1 MPTSDIPDIIHL
13 NRLNDVFFKALLGS
27 EERKT
32 LTLNF
37 INAILNREGSN
48 AFTSVTF
55 SDKEIVPPQIDGKRS
70 FLDVLV
76 EMGDGTRVHVEVQ
89 VLLDEYM
96 VNRSLYYWGRIYSRE
111 LEKGDLY
118 ADLRPV
124 ITINL
129 LDFNQFSQYQTYAN
143 TYHIMNDDTH
153 DILTNH
159 LEMHF
164 IELKKIHIS
173 DIKKLKRSERWIA
186 YFSPNFSDQER
197 RALAMSDTA
206 IKEAMDYEKQFATN
220 NKLKS
225 AYWEHERTM
234 RDIASALYSRE
245 KAGQE
250 RGEKIGQERGER
262 IGQERGEKIGDK
274 TGRQALSTLLQKLLE
289 EGQKEEFDRVLRDN
303 EYQEKL
309 LREYHLK

>member
-1 MPTSDIPDIIHL
+1 MSMQDIPDITHL

-48 AFTSVTF
+48 AFTSITF
-55 SDKEIVPPQIDGKRS
+55 SDKEIVPPRIDGKLS

-76 EMGDGTRVHVEVQ
+76 KMDDGTRVHVEVQ
-89 VLLDEYM
+89 VLMDEYM

-111 LEKGDLY
+111 LEKGNLY
-118 ADLRPV
+118 GDLRPV

-129 LDFNQFSQYQTYAN
+129 LDFNQFPQYQTYIN

-186 YFSPNFSDQER
+186 YFSPNFTDQER
-197 RALAMSDTA
+197 RSLAMSDTA
-206 IKEAMDYEKQFATN
+206 IQEAMDYEKQFATN
-220 NKLKS
+220 NELKS

-250 RGEKIGQERGER
+250 RGER

-274 TGRQALSTLLQKLLE
+274 TGRQALSTLIQKLLQ
-289 EGQKEEFDRVLRDN
+289 EGRKEDVDRVLQDN

>member
-1 MPTSDIPDIIHL
+1 MQDIPDITHL

-48 AFTSVTF
+48 AFTSITF
-55 SDKEIVPPQIDGKRS
+55 SDKEIVPPRIDGKLS

-76 EMGDGTRVHVEVQ
+76 KMDDGTRVHVEVQ
-89 VLLDEYM
+89 VLMDEYM

-118 ADLRPV
+118 GDLRPV

-129 LDFNQFSQYQTYAN
+129 LDFNQFPQYQTYIN

-186 YFSPNFSDQER
+186 YFSPNFTDQER
-197 RALAMSDTA
+197 RSLAMSDTA
-206 IKEAMDYEKQFATN
+206 IQEAMDYEKQFATN
-220 NKLKS
+220 NELKS

-250 RGEKIGQERGER
+250 RGER

-274 TGRQALSTLLQKLLE
+274 TGRQALSTLIQKLLQ
-289 EGQKEEFDRVLRDN
+289 EGRKEDVDRVLQDN

>member
-1 MPTSDIPDIIHL
+1 M
-13 NRLNDVFFKALLGS
+13 
-27 EERKT
+27 
-32 LTLNF
+32 
-37 INAILNREGSN
+37 NREGSN
-48 AFTSVTF
+48 AFTSIMF
-55 SDKEIVPPQIDGKRS
+55 SDKEIVPPRIDGKLS

-76 EMGDGTRVHVEVQ
+76 KMDDGMRVHVEVQ
-89 VLLDEYM
+89 VLMDEYM

-111 LEKGDLY
+111 LDKGDVY

-129 LDFNQFSQYQTYAN
+129 LDFNQFPQYDTYVN

-186 YFSPNFSDQER
+186 YFSPNFTDQER
-197 RALAMSDTA
+197 RALAMNDTA
-206 IKEAMDYEKQFATN
+206 IREAMDYEKQFATN
-220 NKLKS
+220 NELKS

-250 RGEKIGQERGER
+250 RGERIGQERGER
-262 IGQERGEKIGDK
+262 IGQERGEK
-274 TGRQALSTLLQKLLE
+274 TGRQALSALLQKLLQ
-289 EGQKEEFDRVLRDN
+289 EGRTEDINRVLQDN
-303 EYQEKL
+303 EYQEQL

>member
-1 MPTSDIPDIIHL
+1 MPMQDIPDITHL

-48 AFTSVTF
+48 AFTSITF
-55 SDKEIVPPQIDGKRS
+55 SDKEIVPPRIDGKLS

-76 EMGDGTRVHVEVQ
+76 KMDDGTRVHVEVQ
-89 VLLDEYM
+89 VLMDEYM

-111 LEKGDLY
+111 LDKGDPY

-129 LDFNQFSQYQTYAN
+129 LDFNQFPQYDTYVN
-143 TYHIMNDDTH
+143 TYHITNDDTH

-186 YFSPNFSDQER
+186 YFSPNFTDKER
-197 RALAMSDTA
+197 RVLAMSDTA
-206 IKEAMDYEKQFATN
+206 IREAMDYEKTICHQ
-220 NKLKS
+220 
-225 AYWEHERTM
+225 
-234 RDIASALYSRE
+234 
-245 KAGQE
+245 
-250 RGEKIGQERGER
+250 
-262 IGQERGEKIGDK
+262 
-274 TGRQALSTLLQKLLE
+274 
-289 EGQKEEFDRVLRDN
+289 
-303 EYQEKL
+303 
-309 LREYHLK
+309 

>member
-1 MPTSDIPDIIHL
+1 MSMQDIPDITHL

-48 AFTSVTF
+48 AFTSITF
-55 SDKEIVPPQIDGKRS
+55 SDKEIVPPRIDGKLS

-76 EMGDGTRVHVEVQ
+76 KMDDGTRVHVEVQ
-89 VLLDEYM
+89 VLMDEYM

-118 ADLRPV
+118 GDLRPV

-129 LDFNQFSQYQTYAN
+129 LDFNQFPQYQTYIN
-143 TYHIMNDDTH
+143 TYHITNDDTH

-186 YFSPNFSDQER
+186 YFSPNFTDQER

-206 IKEAMDYEKQFATN
+206 IREAMDYEKQFATN
-220 NKLKS
+220 NELKS

-250 RGEKIGQERGER
+250 RGER

-274 TGRQALSTLLQKLLE
+274 TGRQALSTLIQKLLQ
-289 EGQKEEFDRVLRDN
+289 EGRKEDVDRVLQDN

>member
-1 MPTSDIPDIIHL
+1 MPMQDIPDITHL

-48 AFTSVTF
+48 AFTSITF
-55 SDKEIVPPQIDGKRS
+55 SDKEIVPPRIDGKLS

-76 EMGDGTRVHVEVQ
+76 KMDDGTRVHVEVQ
-89 VLLDEYM
+89 VLMDEYM

-111 LEKGDLY
+111 LDKGDVY

-129 LDFNQFSQYQTYAN
+129 LDFNQFPQYDTYVN
-143 TYHIMNDDTH
+143 TYHITNDDTH

-186 YFSPNFSDQER
+186 YFSPNFTDQER
-197 RALAMSDTA
+197 RALAMNDTA
-206 IKEAMDYEKQFATN
+206 IREAMDYEKQFATN
-220 NKLKS
+220 NELKS

-250 RGEKIGQERGER
+250 RGEKIGQERGE
-262 IGQERGEKIGDK
+262 K
-274 TGRQALSTLLQKLLE
+274 TGRKALSTLIQKLLQ
-289 EGQKEEFDRVLRDN
+289 EGRKEDINRVLQDN

-309 LREYHLK
+309 LREYHLR

>member
-1 MPTSDIPDIIHL
+1 MPMQDIPDITHL

-37 INAILNREGSN
+37 INAILNREGNN
-48 AFTSVTF
+48 AFTSITF
-55 SDKEIVPPQIDGKRS
+55 SDKEIVPPRIEGKLS

-76 EMGDGTRVHVEVQ
+76 KMDDGTRVHVEVQ
-89 VLLDEYM
+89 VLMDEYM

-118 ADLRPV
+118 GDLRPV

-129 LDFNQFSQYQTYAN
+129 LDFNQFPQYQTYIN
-143 TYHIMNDDTH
+143 TYHITNDDTH

-186 YFSPNFSDQER
+186 YFSPNFTDQER
-197 RALAMSDTA
+197 RSLAMSDTA
-206 IKEAMDYEKQFATN
+206 IQEAMDYEKQFATN
-220 NKLKS
+220 NELKS

-250 RGEKIGQERGER
+250 RGER

-274 TGRQALSTLLQKLLE
+274 TGRQALSTLIQKLLQ
-289 EGQKEEFDRVLRDN
+289 EGRKEDVDRVLQDN

>member
-1 MPTSDIPDIIHL
+1 MSMQDIPDITHL

-37 INAILNREGSN
+37 INAILNREGNN
-48 AFTSVTF
+48 AFTSITF
-55 SDKEIVPPQIDGKRS
+55 SDKEIVPPRIDGKLS

-76 EMGDGTRVHVEVQ
+76 KMDDGTRVHVEVQ
-89 VLLDEYM
+89 VLMDEYM

-118 ADLRPV
+118 GDLRPV

-129 LDFNQFSQYQTYAN
+129 LDFNQFPQYQTYIN
-143 TYHIMNDDTH
+143 TYHITNDDTH

-186 YFSPNFSDQER
+186 YFSPNFTDQER
-197 RALAMSDTA
+197 RTLAMSDTA
-206 IKEAMDYEKQFATN
+206 IREAMDYEKQFATN
-220 NKLKS
+220 NELKS

-250 RGEKIGQERGER
+250 RGER

-274 TGRQALSTLLQKLLE
+274 TGRQALSTLIQKLLQ
-289 EGQKEEFDRVLRDN
+289 EGRKEDVDRVLQDN

>member
-1 MPTSDIPDIIHL
+1 MPMQDIPDITHL

-37 INAILNREGSN
+37 INAILNREDSN
-48 AFTSVTF
+48 AFTSITF
-55 SDKEIVPPQIDGKRS
+55 SDKEIVPPRIDGKLS

-76 EMGDGTRVHVEVQ
+76 KMDDGTRVHVEVQ
-89 VLLDEYM
+89 VLMDEYM

-118 ADLRPV
+118 GDLRPV

-129 LDFNQFSQYQTYAN
+129 LDFNQFPQYQTYIN
-143 TYHIMNDDTH
+143 TYHITNDDTH

-186 YFSPNFSDQER
+186 YFSPNFTDQER

-206 IKEAMDYEKQFATN
+206 IREAMDYEKQFATN
-220 NKLKS
+220 NELKS

-250 RGEKIGQERGER
+250 RGER

-274 TGRQALSTLLQKLLE
+274 TGRQALSTLIQKLLQ
-289 EGQKEEFDRVLRDN
+289 EGRKEDVDRVLQDN

>member
-1 MPTSDIPDIIHL
+1 MPMQDIPDITHL

-48 AFTSVTF
+48 AFTSITF
-55 SDKEIVPPQIDGKRS
+55 SDKEIVPPRIDRKLS

-76 EMGDGTRVHVEVQ
+76 KMDDGTRVHVEVQ
-89 VLLDEYM
+89 VLMDECM

-111 LEKGDLY
+111 LDKGDLY

-124 ITINL
+124 IKINL
-129 LDFNQFSQYQTYAN
+129 LDFNQFPQYDTYVN

-186 YFSPNFSDQER
+186 YFSPNFTDQER

-206 IKEAMDYEKQFATN
+206 IREAMDYEKQFATN
-220 NKLKS
+220 NELKS

-250 RGEKIGQERGER
+250 RGER

-274 TGRQALSTLLQKLLE
+274 TGRQALSELLQKLLQ
-289 EGQKEEFDRVLRDN
+289 EGRKEDINRVLQDN

>member
-1 MPTSDIPDIIHL
+1 MPMQDIPDITHL

-48 AFTSVTF
+48 AFTSITF
-55 SDKEIVPPQIDGKRS
+55 SDKEIVPPRIDRKLS

-76 EMGDGTRVHVEVQ
+76 KMDDGTRVHVEVQ
-89 VLLDEYM
+89 VLMDEYM

-111 LEKGDLY
+111 LDKGDLY

-124 ITINL
+124 IKINL
-129 LDFNQFSQYQTYAN
+129 LDFNQFPQYDTYVN

-186 YFSPNFSDQER
+186 YFSPNFTDQER

-206 IKEAMDYEKQFATN
+206 IREAMDYEKQFATN
-220 NKLKS
+220 NELKS

-250 RGEKIGQERGER
+250 RGER

-274 TGRQALSTLLQKLLE
+274 TGRQALSELLQKLLQ
-289 EGQKEEFDRVLRDN
+289 EGRKEDINRVLQDN

>member
-1 MPTSDIPDIIHL
+1 MQDIPDITHL

-55 SDKEIVPPQIDGKRS
+55 SDKEIVPPRIDGKLS

-76 EMGDGTRVHVEVQ
+76 KMDDGTRVHVEVQ
-89 VLLDEYM
+89 VLMDEYM

-111 LEKGDLY
+111 LEKGNLYGDLS
-118 ADLRPV
+118 PV

-129 LDFNQFSQYQTYAN
+129 LDFNQFPQYQTYIN
-143 TYHIMNDDTH
+143 TYHITNDDTH

-186 YFSPNFSDQER
+186 YFSPNFTDQER
-197 RALAMSDTA
+197 RSLAMSDTA
-206 IKEAMDYEKQFATN
+206 IQEAMDYEKQFATN
-220 NKLKS
+220 NELKS

-250 RGEKIGQERGER
+250 RGER

-274 TGRQALSTLLQKLLE
+274 TGRQALSTLIQKLLQ
-289 EGQKEEFDRVLRDN
+289 EGRKEDVDRVLQDN